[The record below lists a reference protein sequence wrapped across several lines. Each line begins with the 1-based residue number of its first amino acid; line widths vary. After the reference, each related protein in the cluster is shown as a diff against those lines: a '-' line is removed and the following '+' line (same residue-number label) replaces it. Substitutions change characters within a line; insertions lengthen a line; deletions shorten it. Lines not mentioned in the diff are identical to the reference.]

1 MKKKIRIIIADDH
14 PIFRGGLRQIIE
26 DEKDIEIIGEA
37 GDGEKA
43 LELIL
48 ERKPEIAI
56 LDIDMP
62 KKTGFEVLKELT
74 NRKDQVKVIFLTM
87 YKEENLFN
95 EAMDKGIKGYV
106 LKESAADDISECI
119 RLVANDDYAISPLI
133 SNFLVKRMSLK
144 DKLKKDKP
152 TIDDLT
158 QTEIKILKLI
168 SENKTSKDIADEL
181 FISYKTVESHR
192 SNISRKLVLQ
202 GSLSL
207 IRFALENKSLLKN

>member
-1 MKKKIRIIIADDH
+1 MQNKIKIIIADDH
-14 PIFRGGLRQIIE
+14 PIFRGGLKQIIE

-48 ERKPEIAI
+48 EKKPGIAI
-56 LDIDMP
+56 LDLDMP
-62 KKTGFEVLKELT
+62 KKTGFEVLKELA
-74 NRKDQVKVIFLTM
+74 RVKDPVKVIFLTM

-95 EAMDKGIKGYV
+95 EAMDNGIKGYV
-106 LKESAADDISECI
+106 LKESAADDICECI

-133 SNFLVKRMSLK
+133 SNFLVKRMSIK
-144 DKLKKDKP
+144 DKLKKGKP

-192 SNISRKLVLQ
+192 SNISKKLELQ

-207 IRFALENKSLLKN
+207 IRFALENKQFLNS